1 MKTQRPL
8 VATLTLSKKTG
19 AGGIRLPDFRPYYKV
34 TVLKTTGYWHKT
46 EI

>member
-8 VATLTLSKKTG
+8 LATPTLRKKNG
-19 AGGIRLPDFRPYYKV
+19 AGGNRLPDFRPYYKV
-34 TVLKTTGYWHKT
+34 TVMKTTWYWHKT

>member
-8 VATLTLSKKTG
+8 VATLTLRKKNG

-34 TVLKTTGYWHKT
+34 IVLKTTGYLHKT
-46 EI
+46 KI